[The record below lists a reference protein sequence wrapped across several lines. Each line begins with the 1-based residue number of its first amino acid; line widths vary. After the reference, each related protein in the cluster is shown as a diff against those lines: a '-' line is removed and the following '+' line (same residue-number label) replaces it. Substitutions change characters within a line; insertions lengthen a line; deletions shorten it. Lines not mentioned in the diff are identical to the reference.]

1 MFVLALGWHSLPGGL
16 EVFPAQVAAALN
28 VYQFSGFNCDIETRR
43 TGGFFI
49 LETRA
54 QMSRGKSRFFFFL
67 SSRSK

>member
-16 EVFPAQVAAALN
+16 EVFPAQGAVALKVCQSSA
-28 VYQFSGFNCDIETRR
+28 FDCDIETGR
-43 TGGFFI
+43 TRGFFI

-54 QMSRGKSRFFFFL
+54 QMSRGKSRFFFSL